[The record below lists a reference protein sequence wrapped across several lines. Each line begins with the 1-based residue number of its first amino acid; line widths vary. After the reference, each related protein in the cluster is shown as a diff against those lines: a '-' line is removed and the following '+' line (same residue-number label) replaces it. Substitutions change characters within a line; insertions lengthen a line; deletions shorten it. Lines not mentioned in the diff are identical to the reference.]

1 MVEWYYKFY
10 FAKNYVS
17 FQKTCPVLLLNKAEK
32 VQECDATMLIVIHWL
47 GTQYFKT

>member
-1 MVEWYYKFY
+1 MVDSHYKFY

-17 FQKTCPVLLLNKAEK
+17 FPKTCSILLPNKAEK
-32 VQECDATMLIVIHWL
+32 VQECDATMLIINHQL